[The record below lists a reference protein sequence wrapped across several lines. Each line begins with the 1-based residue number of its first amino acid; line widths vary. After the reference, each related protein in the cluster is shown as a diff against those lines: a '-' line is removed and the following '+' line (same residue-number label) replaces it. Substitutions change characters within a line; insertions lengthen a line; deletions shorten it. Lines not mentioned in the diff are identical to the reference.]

1 MTSPGRQTYINRRK
15 NRTTKSNERARWALI
30 YLGRSCLIILFAWAF
45 IWFVNYRKA
54 NADPAPTFADNELMH
69 VVVPAGVDAEEI
81 DYDGFH
87 VSFNPR
93 HHVPNYVSWQL
104 TKAKVDGKV
113 KRKSNFAEDPDVP
126 GCATLDDYRHSGYD
140 RGHMAP
146 AGDMKWSEKAMKQC
160 HFLTNV
166 APQNHDLNNGVWNAI
181 EQRTRDW
188 VLLEDSLIIISG
200 PVLTDDNLEKIG
212 SSGVTVPRRF
222 FKIIMAPNTYPPMIL
237 AFMVDNRDV
246 EHNYEWYTTTVD
258 KIEDATG
265 MDFFSSLSDPIE
277 TKIERSHGLS
287 AWKNYMRIK
296 QRERNL

>member
-1 MTSPGRQTYINRRK
+1 
-15 NRTTKSNERARWALI
+15 
-30 YLGRSCLIILFAWAF
+30 
-45 IWFVNYRKA
+45 
-54 NADPAPTFADNELMH
+54 
-69 VVVPAGVDAEEI
+69 
-81 DYDGFH
+81 
-87 VSFNPR
+87 
-93 HHVPNYVSWQL
+93 
-104 TKAKVDGKV
+104 
-113 KRKSNFAEDPDVP
+113 
-126 GCATLDDYRHSGYD
+126 
-140 RGHMAP
+140 
-146 AGDMKWSEKAMKQC
+146 MKQC